1 MCTIEDYKW
10 MSIEDPWLSFV
21 KTELMQEWHEVYT
34 PPEGFSGTV
43 LDLGA
48 GCGETANF
56 YLLHGARRVICLEPN
71 QSALEHLYRNFG
83 RDPRVVIVPERFDLC
98 KMDVE
103 GAEKNLVV
111 ECHFPP
117 RVQVIK
123 AHRFAPADKNVPGLF
138 IQEYLRIV
146 T

>member
-1 MCTIEDYKW
+1 MCTLEDYKW

-21 KTELMQEWHEVYT
+21 KTELVQEWHEVYT
-34 PPEGFSGTV
+34 PPEGFTGRV

-56 YLLHGARRVICLEPN
+56 YLLHGAQHVLCVEPDQN
-71 QSALEHLYRNFG
+71 ALAHLYKNYG
-83 RDPRVVIVPERFDLC
+83 KDPRVTIVPEGFDLV

-103 GAEKNLVV
+103 GKEENMIV

-117 RVQVIK
+117 KVQVVR
-123 AHRFAPADKNVPGLF
+123 AHRLAPGDKNIPGLF

-146 T
+146 R